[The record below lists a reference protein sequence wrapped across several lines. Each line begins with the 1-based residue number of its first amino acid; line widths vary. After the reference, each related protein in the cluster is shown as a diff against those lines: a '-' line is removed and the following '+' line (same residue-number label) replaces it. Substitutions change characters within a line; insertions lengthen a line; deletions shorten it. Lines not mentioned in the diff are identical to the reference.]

1 METLGQF
8 GHINILPNREV
19 TGTFSVE
26 TKDNINKESQPC
38 NSYNQYSYTDCLRN
52 YVNRISKCNFD
63 ILSNTFNNCSSNAL
77 VKLNDTLNELK
88 YSTKMDIIKKTGC
101 KPKCNTQK
109 YDFQITKDE
118 DITNMRKEW
127 ISSFYLST
135 KTTTNLKSVETYS
148 YDEQVNM
155 KTQINVNF
163 IFQLFCALQDLIG
176 AIGGYLGLFLGW
188 SALSLVTAA
197 PLGVKLIQQFMYKKM
212 DV

>member
-1 METLGQF
+1 MGQF
-8 GHINILPNREV
+8 GHINILPNTEV

-26 TKDNINKESQPC
+26 TKDKINKESQPC
-38 NSYNQYSYTDCLRN
+38 NAEIQYSYTDCLRS
-52 YVNRISKCNFD
+52 YVNRITKCNFD

-77 VKLNDTLNELK
+77 VKINDTLNELK
-88 YSTKMDIIKKTGC
+88 YSTKMDIIAKTGC
-101 KPKCNTQK
+101 KPKCNIQK
-109 YDFQITKDE
+109 YDFHITNDE

-135 KTTTNLKSVETYS
+135 KTTTNLKLVETYS
-148 YDEQVNM
+148 YDEQVNI
-155 KTQINVNF
+155 KIQINVKF
-163 IFQLFCALQDLIG
+163 YFTHCTLQDLIG

-197 PLGVKLIQQFMYKKM
+197 PSWVKLIQQFMFKKI

>member
-1 METLGQF
+1 MGQF
-8 GHINILPNREV
+8 GHINILPNTEV

-26 TKDNINKESQPC
+26 TKDKINKESQPC
-38 NSYNQYSYTDCLRN
+38 NAEIQYSYTDCLRS
-52 YVNRISKCNFD
+52 YVNRITKCNFD

-77 VKLNDTLNELK
+77 VKINDTLNELK

-101 KPKCNTQK
+101 KPKCNIQK

-148 YDEQVNM
+148 YDEQVNI
-155 KTQINVNF
+155 KTQINVKF
-163 IFQLFCALQDLIG
+163 YFTHFTLQDLIG

-197 PLGVKLIQQFMYKKM
+197 PSWVKLIQQFMFKKI

>member
-38 NSYNQYSYTDCLRN
+38 NAEIQYSYTDCLRN

-63 ILSNTFNNCSSNAL
+63 IISNTFNNCSSNAL

-88 YSTKMDIIKKTGC
+88 YSTKMDIIAKTGC
-101 KPKCNTQK
+101 KPKCNIQK
-109 YDFQITKDE
+109 YDFHITYDE

-148 YDEQVNM
+148 YDEQVNI

>member
-1 METLGQF
+1 MGQF
-8 GHINILPNREV
+8 GHINILPNTEV

-26 TKDNINKESQPC
+26 TKDKINKESQPC
-38 NSYNQYSYTDCLRN
+38 NAEIQYNYTDCLRS
-52 YVNRISKCNFD
+52 YVNRITKCNFD
-63 ILSNTFNNCSSNAL
+63 ILSNTFNNCSSIAL
-77 VKLNDTLNELK
+77 VKINDTLNELK

-101 KPKCNTQK
+101 KPKCNIQK

-148 YDEQVNM
+148 YDEQVSI
-155 KTQINVNF
+155 KTQSNVKF
-163 IFQLFCALQDLIG
+163 YFTHCTLQDLIG

-197 PLGVKLIQQFMYKKM
+197 PSWVKLVQQFMYKKI